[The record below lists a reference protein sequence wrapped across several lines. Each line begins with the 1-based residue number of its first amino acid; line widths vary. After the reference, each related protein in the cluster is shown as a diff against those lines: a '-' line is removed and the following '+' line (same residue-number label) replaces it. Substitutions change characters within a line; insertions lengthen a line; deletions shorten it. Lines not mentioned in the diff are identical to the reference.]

1 MFENDIVSRKLK
13 IAEFIDT
20 FYPNIDGVV
29 SVTDHYAKR
38 LNLHD
43 HCTVIAPK
51 RKNYVDDLTYEVIR
65 CKAFMVPLLKMDCGV
80 PSIDIKLKK
89 TLMAGN
95 FDIFHVHSPFSL
107 GRYALNMARKLD
119 IPIIATFHTK
129 YYDDFKKYL
138 KLNILAKGALKAV
151 VDFYEKVDEVWT
163 VNNNMVETLREYG
176 FKGKA
181 IVMDNA
187 TEFDFPEDVDSLKD
201 MVNQIYHIG
210 KDELVFAFVGQLI
223 LQKNIELTISSA
235 KLLKES
241 GLKFKLFMVGT
252 GFDEKYI
259 KEYTK
264 ELGLEED
271 VIYTGRISDRKLLSA
286 IYSRST
292 LLLFPSLY
300 DASSIVLI
308 EAAAHKL
315 PGVLIEGATTAEK
328 IVDGHNGFLSEN
340 DPERYSR
347 KILDILK
354 DEELVK
360 KAGENA
366 YLEIYRSWDGVI
378 KRARERY
385 HYIIKNYKGRPV
397 TSYKKRHEWGKV

>member
-1 MFENDIVSRKLK
+1 MFENDIVSRKLN

-29 SVTDHYAKR
+29 SVTNHYAKR
-38 LNLHD
+38 LNVCD
-43 HCTVIAPK
+43 RCTVIAPK
-51 RKNYVDDLTYEVIR
+51 RRKYVDDLPYEVIR
-65 CKAFMVPLLKMDCGV
+65 CKAFMVPLLKLDCAV
-80 PSIDIKLKK
+80 PSVDVKLKK
-89 TLMAGN
+89 ALMEGG
-95 FDIFHVHSPFSL
+95 FDIFHAHSPFSL

-119 IPIIATFHTK
+119 IPIVATFHTK

-138 KLNILAKGALKAV
+138 KLDILAKGALKAV
-151 VDFYEKVDEVWT
+151 IDFYEKVDEVWT
-163 VNNNMVETLREYG
+163 VNNNMVQTLRDYG
-176 FKGKA
+176 FKGNV

-187 TEFDFPEDVDSLKD
+187 TEFDYPEDAESLKE
-201 MVNQIYHIG
+201 MVNSTYRLG
-210 KDELVFAFVGQLI
+210 KDELVLTFVGQLI
-223 LQKNIELTISSA
+223 LQKNIKLIISSA
-235 KLLKES
+235 KLLKDS

-286 IYSRST
+286 IYSRSE

-328 IVDGHNGFLSEN
+328 IVDGHNGFLSQN
-340 DPERYSR
+340 DPERYSAR
-347 KILDILK
+347 ILDILK
-354 DEELVK
+354 DKELVK

-385 HYIIKNYKGRPV
+385 YYIIKNYKGKPA